1 MPEAIQAKAFC
12 GDTQRCITPLPTLP
26 PQGGKEQIEREAVIA
41 TSMTPSCPFG
51 SHRAIGGGLPQAA
64 ERLDPALPIR
74 ANELLIE
81 VEALNLD
88 SSSMRQIAESCGDQM
103 KMHDR
108 IADIV
113 RTRGKM
119 HYPVTGSGGVL
130 IGKVA
135 EIGADFPR
143 GDLKIGNLVCTLV
156 SLSLTPLALAEI
168 GDIDV
173 PSARVAVKGHAI
185 LFASGLYTRLT
196 ADIPQATAMAL
207 CDVAGAPGH
216 VVKMA
221 WPGMTVVVLGT
232 GRAGLLSL
240 CAARREMGVSGTL
253 IGLDSSAAAI
263 ERARSL
269 GVADHLRVADLR
281 DPVATHGMVAAMTEG
296 QLADLTIATT
306 NAPGCEGA
314 AILAT
319 QPRGR
324 ILFFS
329 MATSFTAAA
338 LTAEGVGRD
347 VEMIIGNGY
356 TKGWVET
363 AFDLYRANPKLA
375 ALFREL

>member
-1 MPEAIQAKAFC
+1 MSACAD
-12 GDTQRCITPLPTLP
+12 GR
-26 PQGGKEQIEREAVIA
+26 GKEFSERFSPFAPTFQMT
-41 TSMTPSCPFG
+41 TSPCPFG
-51 SHRAIGGGLPQAA
+51 SHRAIGGGLPQPA
-64 ERLDPALPIR
+64 ERLDPSLPIR

-81 VEALNLD
+81 VAALNLD
-88 SSSMRQIAESCGDQM
+88 SSSMRQIAESCGGDQG
-103 KMHDR
+103 KMRDR
-108 IADIV
+108 VAEIV

-119 HYPVTGSGGVL
+119 HNPVTGSGGVL

-143 GDLKIGNLVCTLV
+143 GDLKVGDLICTLV

-173 PSARVAVKGHAI
+173 AAARVAAKGHAI
-185 LFASGLYTRLT
+185 LFASGLYTRLP
-196 ADIPQATAMAL
+196 ADIPQATATAL

-232 GRAGLLSL
+232 GRAGILSL

-269 GVADHLRVADLR
+269 GVADHLSIADLR
-281 DPVATHGMVAAMTEG
+281 DPVATHRMVAAMTEG

-375 ALFREL
+375 ALFHGG

>member
-1 MPEAIQAKAFC
+1 MNTK
-12 GDTQRCITPLPTLP
+12 P
-26 PQGGKEQIEREAVIA
+26 P
-41 TSMTPSCPFG
+41 CPFG

-64 ERLDPALPIR
+64 EKLDPALPLQT
-74 ANELLIE
+74 NELLIE

-88 SSSMRQIAESCGDQM
+88 SSSMRQIAESCGDDQL
-103 KMHDR
+103 KMRNR
-108 IADIV
+108 IAEIV
-113 RTRGKM
+113 RMRGKM
-119 HYPVTGSGGVL
+119 HNPVTGSGGVL
-130 IGKVA
+130 VGRVK
-135 EIGADFPR
+135 EIGTDFPAR
-143 GDLKIGNLVCTLV
+143 DLHIGDIICTLV

-168 GDIDV
+168 GEIDV
-173 PSARVAVKGHAI
+173 AAARVAVKGHAI
-185 LFASGLYTRLT
+185 LFASGLCTRLP
-196 ADIPQATAMAL
+196 ADIPQAAAMAL
-207 CDVAGAPGH
+207 CDIAGAPGH
-216 VVKMA
+216 VVKLA
-221 WPGMTVVVLGT
+221 WPGMTIVVLGT

-263 ERARSL
+263 ERARGL
-269 GVADHLRVADLR
+269 GVADHLGIADLC
-281 DPVATHGMVAAMTEG
+281 DPVATHGMIAAMTEG
-296 QLADLTIATT
+296 QLADLTIVTT

-375 ALFREL
+375 ALFHRD